1 MKRYPAEIK
10 AVVSAV
16 SIYVLLK
23 YRTNKT
29 YNFASPI
36 LNEDIN
42 PVEMI
47 IWSCATN
54 INWLY

>member
-23 YRTNKT
+23 YRTNK
-29 YNFASPI
+29 
-36 LNEDIN
+36 
-42 PVEMI
+42 
-47 IWSCATN
+47 N
-54 INWLY
+54 I